1 MTREPSLAAC
11 RRVAMEWP
19 ECCGSFSSMQ
29 ASVLTIYTS
38 QERASVSLRIPAL
51 RFLPS
56 SNTEPHSPTEMIT
69 SLKSWGRISAAPTTS
84 SAVSGEV
91 SETTIIGTP
100 ALRPSA
106 GLPPVLRRRNGWGC
120 GAGPVHAGT
129 QLAAGPR
136 PPLPFS
142 TIDIPRP
149 MQAKRNQP
157 KTPMCGARQA
167 QRSWQFP
174 IADWKSEPRHPGCRG
189 EKTSVES
196 AIPSRLGVP
205 ASWRWISGWWE
216 NRAEGSRHDAHF
228 RSVEFHQGIGF
239 ERLNDLVEVGFEERL
254 EFAGANVASADEQQ
268 FGRPL

>member
-1 MTREPSLAAC
+1 
-11 RRVAMEWP
+11 
-19 ECCGSFSSMQ
+19 MQ
-29 ASVLTIYTS
+29 VSVLTIYTS
-38 QERASVSLRIPAL
+38 QERASVPLRIPAL

-189 EKTSVES
+189 EKNFRRIRNPFAPWHPGVLALDFRLVGKSSRGITSRCALQIGRVPPGHWLRAPER
-196 AIPSRLGVP
+196 SRRGGL
-205 ASWRWISGWWE
+205 R
-216 NRAEGSRHDAHF
+216 RA
-228 RSVEFHQGIGF
+228 
-239 ERLNDLVEVGFEERL
+239 
-254 EFAGANVASADEQQ
+254 
-268 FGRPL
+268 P

>member
-120 GAGPVHAGT
+120 GAAQFT
-129 QLAAGPR
+129 QELSLRQARDLRCLSQLLTFQDQCKQRETNRRHRCAARGRLSGVGNFRLPIGNQNLVTQAAGEKK
-136 PPLPFS
+136 LPS
-142 TIDIPRP
+142 NPQSLR
-149 MQAKRNQP
+149 ALASR
-157 KTPMCGARQA
+157 
-167 QRSWQFP
+167 
-174 IADWKSEPRHPGCRG
+174 
-189 EKTSVES
+189 
-196 AIPSRLGVP
+196 RLGVGFP
-205 ASWRWISGWWE
+205 VGGKIEPRDHVTMRTSDRSSSTRALAS
-216 NRAEGSRHDAHF
+216 
-228 RSVEFHQGIGF
+228 
-239 ERLNDLVEVGFEERL
+239 
-254 EFAGANVASADEQQ
+254 SA
-268 FGRPL
+268 